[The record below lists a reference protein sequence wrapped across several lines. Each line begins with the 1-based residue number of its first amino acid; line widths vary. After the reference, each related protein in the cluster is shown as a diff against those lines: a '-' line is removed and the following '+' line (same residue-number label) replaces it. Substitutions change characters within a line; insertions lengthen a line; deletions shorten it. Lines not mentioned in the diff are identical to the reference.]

1 MDQPEK
7 TAIVLGATGL
17 TGGILLNELLQDP
30 RYSRIVAFSRST
42 VGIKHPKYEEYLG
55 DLFKLSDFSSTFKA
69 DEVYC
74 CIGTTKAKTP
84 DKEKYRKIDHG
95 IPLNAAQLCV
105 QNKIDT
111 FIVISSLGA
120 NPKSSVFYS
129 RVKGE
134 MEEAVLQLGLP
145 KTHILQPSLI
155 SGEREESRKAEKLA
169 KTLFAILNV
178 ILIGPLKK
186 YRSVQ
191 AKDIAKA
198 MIWLANNEHGQERI
212 TSDKITQLANA

>member
-7 TAIVLGATGL
+7 SAIVLGATGL
-17 TGGILLNELLQDP
+17 TGGILLKELLQDP
-30 RYSRIVAFSRST
+30 RYTRIVVFSRST
-42 VGIKHPKYEEYLG
+42 AGIQHPKYEEYLG
-55 DLFKLSDFSSTFKA
+55 DLFSLSEFSAKFKA

-84 DKEKYRKIDHG
+84 DKEKYRKIDLG
-95 IPLNAAQLCV
+95 IPLDAAQLCV

-111 FIVISSLGA
+111 FIVMSSLGA

-155 SGEREESRKAEKLA
+155 SGEREESRKMEKLA
-169 KTLFAILNV
+169 KTLFSILNV
-178 ILIGPLKK
+178 LLIGPLKK
-186 YRSVQ
+186 YRSVR

-198 MIWLANNEHGQERI
+198 MIWLANNKYGQERI